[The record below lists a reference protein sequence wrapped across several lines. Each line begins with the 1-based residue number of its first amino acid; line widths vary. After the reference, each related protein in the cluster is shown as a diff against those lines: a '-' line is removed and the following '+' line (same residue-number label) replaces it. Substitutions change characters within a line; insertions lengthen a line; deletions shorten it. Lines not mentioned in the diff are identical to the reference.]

1 MSHTLIKQPN
11 GKYAIYST
19 VVDDIISINHT
30 EETLINFYLEREK
43 ERLTKEIPKRLERI
57 DDDILQECLADIE
70 IYHGKKKA
78 EKIKTLLESQ
88 DKNAD
93 VEML

>member
-1 MSHTLIKQPN
+1 MSHILIKQPN
-11 GKYAIYST
+11 GKYAIYS
-19 VVDDIISINHT
+19 VVIDDIISINHT
-30 EETLINFYLEREK
+30 EESLINFYLEREK
-43 ERLTKEIPKRLERI
+43 ERLKKEIPKRVKRI
-57 DDDILQECLADIE
+57 NDDILQECLTDIE
-70 IYHGKKKA
+70 IYHGKQKS